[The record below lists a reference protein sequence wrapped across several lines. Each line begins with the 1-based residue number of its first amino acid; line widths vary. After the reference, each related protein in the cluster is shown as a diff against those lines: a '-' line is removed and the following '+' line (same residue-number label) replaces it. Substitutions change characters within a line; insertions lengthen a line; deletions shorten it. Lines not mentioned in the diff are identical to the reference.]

1 MARTVEDVALML
13 AAVAGPDARSPIS
26 YPVDTGSFTAAV
38 KRPSARGLRIA
49 WGGDLGVTPVDDE
62 VLRIARDAMAVF
74 RKLGARVTD
83 DHPDLDGVN
92 DVVLISRGARMVGLH
107 EEKLAKWRDV
117 MQEHL
122 VRNID
127 FGLRLTAADI
137 ARCER
142 QRSILSSRLR
152 EFFGRYDVIA
162 TPTTA
167 VRPFP
172 VDTWYPTEIN
182 GQPMV
187 NYIAWVMLTYAFT
200 VVGLP
205 AISIPCGFTRDGLPV
220 GLQLAGRWRDEPTV
234 LRAAAAFESAAPW
247 ADRRPPVVA

>member
-1 MARTVEDVALML
+1 
-13 AAVAGPDARSPIS
+13 
-26 YPVDTGSFTAAV
+26 
-38 KRPSARGLRIA
+38 
-49 WGGDLGVTPVDDE
+49 
-62 VLRIARDAMAVF
+62 MAVF
-74 RKLGARVTD
+74 RKMGARISD
-83 DHPDLDGVN
+83 EHPDLDGVN
-92 DVVLISRGARMVGLH
+92 DVVLVSRGARMVGLH

-127 FGLRLTAADI
+127 DGLELTAADI
-137 ARCER
+137 GRCER
-142 QRSILSSRLR
+142 QRSVLSSRFR
-152 EFFGRYDVIA
+152 EFFGRHDVIA

-167 VRPFP
+167 VPPFP
-172 VDTWYPTEIN
+172 VAAWYPTEIN
-182 GQPMV
+182 GQPV
-187 NYIAWVMLTYAFT
+187 ANYISWVMLTYAFT

-220 GLQLAGRWRDEPTV
+220 GLQLAGRWRDEATV